1 MTYKHKNV
9 VSYVYLLSSILRSRN
24 MTAEEKA
31 RHISNIAWCIQD
43 GASGYHTDN
52 FKIDNLPTPQRAG
65 TMRNVCSKT
74 S

>member
-1 MTYKHKNV
+1 
-9 VSYVYLLSSILRSRN
+9 

-65 TMRNVCSKT
+65 TMTQQATYARITAQRVFEDFLKENPHL
-74 S
+74 

>member
-1 MTYKHKNV
+1 MTFD
-9 VSYVYLLSSILRSRN
+9 
-24 MTAEEKA
+24 EKL

-65 TMRNVCSKT
+65 TMTQQATYARITAERIMDELLEQNPHL
-74 S
+74 